1 MEDFIFTYA
10 LKVQNVG
17 RNKTFVGHQSRE
29 GTIID
34 LTLTR
39 GRVEVQNWRVR
50 LQYSGSDHNWIT
62 FEVED
67 VKKKSRKV
75 RDFSKCDWSCFGIR
89 MLMGKDQEEW
99 PEQPVVWGEQE
110 IEDEVTLFYERL
122 NYAMEI
128 CPLVEVEECSPLSCW
143 SDELQES
150 RRNVRLAYHEL
161 RQCWTEEKLEV
172 FKDKRKVHKKKV
184 RKARRE
190 EWKSF
195 CNNTPHPVKAAKLNK
210 IIQDSIT
217 TVTLGMVRRRDGT
230 VTEDEVEMAETM
242 LDEHFPESSLVENES
257 IGTQRKVLAP
267 YYEWLSEKAFTAAV
281 DKFGNNKAPG
291 PDGIKPIV
299 LKKLPAQISGRL
311 LRIYAACLD
320 LGYVPM
326 EWRRSKVIFIPKAG
340 KDDYSDPRA
349 FRPISLTSF
358 VFKTMERMVLWHLEG
373 TSLKRLPLHRNQH
386 AFRRDNCTEMALSKL
401 VAFVEEALRKKEIAV
416 GVFLDIEGAYD
427 NVSTEAMMA
436 GNSSA
441 TFRTL
446 LTVCWTVPPCFPQ
459 GRLDTYYCEGPSLYL

>member
-1 MEDFIFTYA
+1 MEVICAIDSNAHSDLWGNPVSNRRGKEMEDFIFTYA

-150 RRNVRLAYHEL
+150 RRNVR
-161 RQCWTEEKLEV
+161 
-172 FKDKRKVHKKKV
+172 
-184 RKARRE
+184 
-190 EWKSF
+190 
-195 CNNTPHPVKAAKLNK
+195 
-210 IIQDSIT
+210 
-217 TVTLGMVRRRDGT
+217 
-230 VTEDEVEMAETM
+230 
-242 LDEHFPESSLVENES
+242 
-257 IGTQRKVLAP
+257 
-267 YYEWLSEKAFTAAV
+267 
-281 DKFGNNKAPG
+281 
-291 PDGIKPIV
+291 
-299 LKKLPAQISGRL
+299 
-311 LRIYAACLD
+311 
-320 LGYVPM
+320 
-326 EWRRSKVIFIPKAG
+326 
-340 KDDYSDPRA
+340 
-349 FRPISLTSF
+349 
-358 VFKTMERMVLWHLEG
+358 
-373 TSLKRLPLHRNQH
+373 
-386 AFRRDNCTEMALSKL
+386 
-401 VAFVEEALRKKEIAV
+401 
-416 GVFLDIEGAYD
+416 
-427 NVSTEAMMA
+427 
-436 GNSSA
+436 
-441 TFRTL
+441 
-446 LTVCWTVPPCFPQ
+446 
-459 GRLDTYYCEGPSLYL
+459 